1 MLSQRAKEKL
11 EFQKVLGYIAD
22 YSFTKLGKEAIHN
35 ILPFNDP
42 EDALKQGSLVS
53 EAKEVLIRNDL
64 PPFEYIE
71 DLNDSLSKTKVEGS
85 FLQIKDI
92 LEVLKLAK
100 LSRSLYT
107 FFKNKEHAPGL
118 EHLSQ
123 SLFIDKVFEHYFAR
137 VFTDNGEIRDNASQK
152 LSEIR
157 KEINEKSE
165 YLRNR
170 VNKLLK
176 QYSASYLV
184 QEEYITLREGRI
196 VIPVKAEHK
205 RKVKGFI
212 HSESATGQ
220 TVYIEPEETLELN
233 NEILSLKFAERR
245 EIANILR
252 NLTLKIAEYADSLK
266 EALTVVTKLDLIFAS
281 ARYSME
287 IIGDFPTI
295 DKSKP
300 LNILAGR
307 HPILIKK
314 LGRDNTIPLNLKIDK
329 ENVLLI
335 TGPNAG
341 GKTVVLKTVAL
352 LSLMISSGIHAP
364 VDPDS
369 NFYLFDNILI
379 DMGDEQSIENDLST
393 FSSHLSNIHQILK
406 TATNKS
412 LVLVDEIGTGTDP
425 IEGAALAIAILIQLQ
440 QKDSLVLAT
449 THHGSVK
456 IAANNIKGFE
466 NGSMEFDQ
474 ENLMPTYK
482 FTQGLPGSSYAFE
495 IAERIG
501 YDKDFVKLANE
512 YLDSDKN
519 RIENFLVDLENK
531 SKKYKT
537 KLDQIERENV
547 RLKGLT
553 NLYQNKINKL
563 EEQKKEIL
571 SKAQQEAE
579 VYLKDINKKIE
590 QAVKNI
596 KESNANREVVKKER
610 AEIDQIKKKQQT
622 QKVERE
628 VETVDKE
635 VRIDSYVKVK
645 GTETTGLVKEI
656 DKKKNR
662 AFLESGSLKIQVK
675 YSDLIPVK
683 IPKFEEKSYIKPQY
697 RSLLESQRLDIR
709 GDKPE
714 EAEFKVIKFLDDAYS
729 SNLDKAE
736 ILHGKG
742 TGALKKTVH
751 EILKRHENVTDF
763 YFAKIEFGGDGIT
776 IVEFK

>member
-1 MLSQRAKEKL
+1 MLSQKAKEKI

-22 YSFTKLGKEAIHN
+22 YSFTKLGKEAILN
-35 ILPFNDP
+35 ISPFNNP
-42 EDALKQGSLVS
+42 KDALKQGDLVS

-71 DLNDSLSKTKVEGS
+71 DLSDSLSKTKVEGS

-92 LEVLKLAK
+92 LEILKLAK

-107 FFKNKEHAPGL
+107 FFKGKEHAPGI
-118 EHLSQ
+118 EEMSQ
-123 SLFIDKVFEHYFAR
+123 SLFIDKVFEHYFSKI
-137 VFTDNGEIRDNASQK
+137 FTDNGEIRDGASQK
-152 LSEIR
+152 LNEIR
-157 KEINEKSE
+157 KEINDKSE

-170 VNKLLK
+170 VNKILK
-176 QYSASYLV
+176 QYSASFLV

-245 EIANILR
+245 EIEKILR
-252 NLTLKIAEYADSLK
+252 NLTIKIAEYAESLR
-266 EALTVVTKLDLIFAS
+266 ETLGIITKLDLIFAC

-295 DKSKP
+295 DRSKP
-300 LNILAGR
+300 LNILSGR

-314 LGRDNTIPLNLKIDK
+314 LGRDNTISLNVKIEND
-329 ENVLLI
+329 NVLLI

-393 FSSHLSNIHQILK
+393 FSSHLSNIHYILRE
-406 TATNKS
+406 ATKKS
-412 LVLVDEIGTGTDP
+412 LVLLDEIGTGTDP
-425 IEGAALAIAILIQLQ
+425 IEGAALAIAILIQLK
-440 QKDSLVLAT
+440 QKGAIVFAT

-456 IAANNIKGFE
+456 IAANNLDGFE

-474 ENLMPTYK
+474 QNLMPTYK

-501 YDKDFVKLANE
+501 YDKKFIQLANE

-519 RIENFLVDLENK
+519 KIEKFLVDLETK

-537 KLDQIERENV
+537 KLDEIERENV

-553 NLYQNKINKL
+553 NLYQSKINKL
-563 EEQKKEIL
+563 EEQKREIL
-571 SKAQQEAE
+571 SKAQKEAE

-596 KESNANREVVKKER
+596 KESNASKEVVKKER
-610 AEIDQIKKKQQT
+610 AEFDHIKKQQ
-622 QKVERE
+622 QKQRTERE
-628 VETVDKE
+628 IETVDKE
-635 VRIDSYVKVK
+635 VKINSYAKVK
-645 GTETTGLVKEI
+645 GTETIGLVKEI
-656 DKKKNR
+656 NRSKNR

-675 YSDLIPVK
+675 YSDLIPTNM
-683 IPKFEEKSYIKPQY
+683 PKLEEKSYIKPQY

-714 EAEFKVIKFLDDAYS
+714 EAEFKIIKFLDDAYA

-742 TGALKKTVH
+742 TGSLKKTVH
-751 EILKRHENVTDF
+751 EILKQHENVTDF

>member
-1 MLSQRAKEKL
+1 MLSQKAKEKI

-22 YSFTKLGKEAIHN
+22 YSFTKLGKEAILN
-35 ILPFNDP
+35 ISPFNNP
-42 EDALKQGSLVS
+42 KDALKQGDLVS

-71 DLNDSLSKTKVEGS
+71 DLSDSLSKTKVEGS

-92 LEVLKLAK
+92 LEILKLAK
-100 LSRSLYT
+100 LSRALYT
-107 FFKNKEHAPGL
+107 FFKGKEHAPGI
-118 EHLSQ
+118 EEMSQ
-123 SLFIDKVFEHYFAR
+123 SLFIDKVFEHYFSKI
-137 VFTDNGEIRDNASQK
+137 FTDNGEIRDGASQK
-152 LSEIR
+152 LNEIR

-170 VNKLLK
+170 VNKILK
-176 QYSASYLV
+176 QYSASFLV

-245 EIANILR
+245 EIEKILR
-252 NLTLKIAEYADSLK
+252 NLTIKIAEYAESLR
-266 EALTVVTKLDLIFAS
+266 ETLGIITKLDLIFAC

-295 DKSKP
+295 DRSKP
-300 LNILAGR
+300 LNILSGR

-314 LGRDNTIPLNLKIDK
+314 LGRDNTISLNVKIEKD
-329 ENVLLI
+329 NVLLI

-393 FSSHLSNIHQILK
+393 FSSHLSNIHYILRE
-406 TATNKS
+406 ATKKS
-412 LVLVDEIGTGTDP
+412 LVLLDEIGTGTDP
-425 IEGAALAIAILIQLQ
+425 IEGAALAIAILIQLK
-440 QKDSLVLAT
+440 QKGAIVFAT

-456 IAANNIKGFE
+456 IAANNLDGFE

-474 ENLMPTYK
+474 QNLMPTYK

-501 YDKDFVKLANE
+501 YDKKFIQLANE

-519 RIENFLVDLENK
+519 KIEKFLVDLETK

-537 KLDQIERENV
+537 KLDEIERENV

-553 NLYQNKINKL
+553 NLYQSKINKL
-563 EEQKKEIL
+563 EEQKREIL
-571 SKAQQEAE
+571 SKAQKEAE

-596 KESNANREVVKKER
+596 KESNASKEVVKKER
-610 AEIDQIKKKQQT
+610 AEFDHIKKQQ
-622 QKVERE
+622 QKQRTERE
-628 VETVDKE
+628 IETVDKE
-635 VRIDSYVKVK
+635 VKINSYAKVK
-645 GTETTGLVKEI
+645 GTETIGLVKEI
-656 DKKKNR
+656 NRSKNR

-675 YSDLIPVK
+675 YSDLIPTNM
-683 IPKFEEKSYIKPQY
+683 PKLEEKSYIKPQY

-714 EAEFKVIKFLDDAYS
+714 EAEFKIIKFLDDAYA

-742 TGALKKTVH
+742 TGSLKKTVH
-751 EILKRHENVTDF
+751 EILKQHENVTDF

>member
-519 RIENFLVDLENK
+519 RIENFLIDLENK

>member
-1 MLSQRAKEKL
+1 MLSQKAKEKI

-22 YSFTKLGKEAIHN
+22 YSFTKLGKEAILN
-35 ILPFNDP
+35 ISPFNNP
-42 EDALKQGSLVS
+42 KDALKQGDLVS
-53 EAKEVLIRNDL
+53 EAKEVLIRDDL

-71 DLNDSLSKTKVEGS
+71 DLNDSLLNTKVEGS

-92 LEVLKLAK
+92 LEILKLAK

-107 FFKNKEHAPGL
+107 FFKGKKHAPGI
-118 EHLSQ
+118 EEMSQ
-123 SLFIDKVFEHYFAR
+123 SLFIDKVFEHYFSKI
-137 VFTDNGEIRDNASQK
+137 FTDNGEIRDGASQK
-152 LSEIR
+152 LNEIR

-170 VNKLLK
+170 VNKILK
-176 QYSASYLV
+176 QYSASFLV

-245 EIANILR
+245 EIEKILR
-252 NLTLKIAEYADSLK
+252 NLTIKIAEYAESLR
-266 EALTVVTKLDLIFAS
+266 ETLGIITKLDLIFAC

-295 DKSKP
+295 DRSKP
-300 LNILAGR
+300 LNILSGR

-314 LGRDNTIPLNLKIDK
+314 LGRDNTISLNVKIEKD
-329 ENVLLI
+329 NVLLI

-393 FSSHLSNIHQILK
+393 FSSHLSNIHYILRE
-406 TATNKS
+406 ATKKS
-412 LVLVDEIGTGTDP
+412 LVLLDEIGTGTDP
-425 IEGAALAIAILIQLQ
+425 IEGAALAIAILIQLK
-440 QKDSLVLAT
+440 QKGAIVFAT

-456 IAANNIKGFE
+456 IAANNLDDFE

-474 ENLMPTYK
+474 QNLMPTYK

-501 YDKDFVKLANE
+501 YDKKFVQLANE

-519 RIENFLVDLENK
+519 KIEKFLVDLETK

-537 KLDQIERENV
+537 KLDEIERENV

-553 NLYQNKINKL
+553 NLYRSKINKL
-563 EEQKKEIL
+563 EEQKREIL
-571 SKAQQEAE
+571 SKAQKEAE

-596 KESNANREVVKKER
+596 KESNASKEVVKKER
-610 AEIDQIKKKQQT
+610 AEFDHIKKQQ
-622 QKVERE
+622 QKQRTERE
-628 VETVDKE
+628 IETVDKE
-635 VRIDSYVKVK
+635 VKINSYAKVK
-645 GTETTGLVKEI
+645 GTETIGLVKEI
-656 DKKKNR
+656 DRSKNR

-675 YSDLIPVK
+675 YSDLIPTN

-714 EAEFKVIKFLDDAYS
+714 EAEFKIIKFLDDAYA

-751 EILKRHENVTDF
+751 DILKRHDNVTDF